1 MVSDAVTLFS
11 QNQVPFAVR
20 GGGYM
25 ALANAAN
32 IGPEGI
38 LIANTNF
45 TTLSISN
52 DRSSVKIGAGIKWP
66 AVYSYLDEFKVA
78 VNGIR
83 IGDVGVVGF
92 LIGGG
97 IGFHSYEYGM
107 ASTYINY
114 FDVCDP
120 NLLLTLQLTVSSVS

>member
-1 MVSDAVTLFS
+1 
-11 QNQVPFAVR
+11 
-20 GGGYM
+20 M